1 MLPPRQQS
9 DGSRRRPYDTVL
21 PLSQDLGLTIDH
33 HCDRD
38 DAKCVKDSIKAY
50 TGSGNVLVCWEHDA
64 LSDISKELGDEFD
77 YPGDHFDLI
86 YEIVNKQLTDQS
98 PYSEGCP
105 GLDS

>member
-1 MLPPRQQS
+1 M
-9 DGSRRRPYDTVL
+9 
-21 PLSQDLGLTIDH
+21 
-33 HCDRD
+33 
-38 DAKCVKDSIKAY
+38 
-50 TGSGNVLVCWEHDA
+50 LVCWEHDA